1 MQALDFIVKANLLAA
16 QPSRGRPLETNL
28 RRAVSTACYAPFH
41 CLAECC
47 ADTLVG
53 GPGARRSRDAWKQ
66 VYRALQYGRARERCI
81 DIGRSALARFPGEIQ
96 NYAQVF
102 AGMQPLRHSADY
114 DPDAEFSRN
123 PVIQSLKDAENA
135 IRQFP
140 NASIADRRV
149 FAVHVLMDARRS

>member
-1 MQALDFIVKANLLAA
+1 MQALDFIVTAKLLAA

-28 RRAVSTACYAPFH
+28 RRAVSTAYYALFH

-53 GPGARRSRDAWKQ
+53 GTGARRSRDAWRQ
-66 VYRALQYGRARERCI
+66 VYRALQHGRARERCI
-81 DIGRSALARFPGEIQ
+81 DIGRSSLARFPVEIQ
-96 NYAQVF
+96 NFAQVF
-102 AGMQPLRHSADY
+102 ADMQPLRHSADY

-123 PVIQSLKDAENA
+123 PVIQSINDAENA

-140 NASIADRRV
+140 NSPIADRRA
-149 FAVHVLMDARRS
+149 FAVHALMDARRS